1 MADQAPMTSMPAD
14 ATRSMFLVAS
24 GFGIGVIVAIGA
36 FVFLVGIGDIGHN
49 AVSPSTPAAQSAANS
64 PTAPGPSPTPSP
76 NTAGS
81 TVPQTSGQAPA
92 PANRNTRAA
101 PTQQQK
107 QQ

>member
-1 MADQAPMTSMPAD
+1 MADHDAPMTSMPAD

-24 GFGIGVIVAIGA
+24 GFGIGVILAVGA
-36 FVFLVGIGDIGHN
+36 FAFLIGIGDLGHN
-49 AVSPSTPAAQSAANS
+49 PVSPATPAAQSAANA

-76 NTAGS
+76 NTGAA
-81 TVPQTSGQAPA
+81 PQTTGQAPA
-92 PANRNTRAA
+92 PANPNTKAA